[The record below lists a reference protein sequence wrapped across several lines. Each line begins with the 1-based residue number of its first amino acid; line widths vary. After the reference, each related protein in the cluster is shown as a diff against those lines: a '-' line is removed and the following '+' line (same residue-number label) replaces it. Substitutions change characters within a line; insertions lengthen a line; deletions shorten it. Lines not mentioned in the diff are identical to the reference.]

1 MEHLIAAHLINL
13 AGATLMVVM
22 SWFFGRRYPS
32 AIFQSWV
39 AGFACFLTL
48 PAGQFVA
55 AWIGRTIPLTLIQ
68 LAGAAAATWFFLVTG
83 RLLERRPA
91 PGRRIAGLVAAGAV
105 AAGGLAIAGVPFEL
119 CGMIVMAMNS
129 TAAVRLGWVFL
140 KRLPPEDVVPGAGW
154 VGWTAIALGA
164 WPWVFPYPLLVHTAF
179 AWIGFAVAG
188 LIQLALGVGMLC
200 YIAESSWAR
209 YRRAQ
214 EALTQV
220 KNEFVSIVGHE
231 LRAPLTAVI
240 GYAELMEE
248 EDVVGPLTPLQ
259 QEYLA
264 EIQRGGGRLK
274 RLVDDLL
281 DYSLAEH
288 GSLKL
293 DRRAADLGERLRGA
307 VESQRPNAARAGVT
321 LSADLPAGPLVADVD
336 ADRIE
341 QVALN
346 LIGNALKFT
355 PAGGEVG
362 VALNREGDT
371 ALITV
376 TDTGAGIAEAD
387 LPWLF
392 DKFYQGGGP
401 GGQESPRGRGGAG
414 LGLAVAKAI
423 AEAHGGRIRAT
434 SEPGHG
440 ACFEVR
446 IPIGTPTIEP
456 CEVSADLTAT

>member
-1 MEHLIAAHLINL
+1 
-13 AGATLMVVM
+13 V
-22 SWFFGRRYPS
+22 S
-32 AIFQSWV
+32 
-39 AGFACFLTL
+39 LT
-48 PAGQFVA
+48 AGQFA
-55 AWIGRTIPLTLIQ
+55 AALIGRTLPVTLVQI
-68 LAGAAAATWFFLVTG
+68 AGVTAATWFFLVTG
-83 RLLERRPA
+83 RLLERQPA
-91 PGRRIAGLVAAGAV
+91 PGRRVAGCLVAAGG
-105 AAGGLAIAGVPFEL
+105 AAGALAIAGVPFEVT
-119 CGMIVMAMNS
+119 GMIVMAFNS
-129 TAAVRLGWVFL
+129 AAAVRLGWVFL
-140 KRLPPEDVVPGAGW
+140 KWLPPEDVVPGAGW

-200 YIAESSWAR
+200 YMAESSWAR

-214 EALTQV
+214 EALTRV

-248 EDVVGPLTPLQ
+248 VDVVGPLTPLQ

-288 GSLKL
+288 GALKL
-293 DRRAADLGERLRGA
+293 DRRAADLSERLRGA

-321 LSADLPAGPLVADVD
+321 LGARLPAGPLVADVD

-341 QVALN
+341 QVVLN

-355 PAGGEVG
+355 PEGGEVD
-362 VALNREGDT
+362 VALSRDGDT

-387 LPWLF
+387 LPRLF
-392 DKFYQGGGP
+392 DKFFQGA

-434 SEPGHG
+434 SEPGRG

-456 CEVSADLTAT
+456 CEVSPDLTAT